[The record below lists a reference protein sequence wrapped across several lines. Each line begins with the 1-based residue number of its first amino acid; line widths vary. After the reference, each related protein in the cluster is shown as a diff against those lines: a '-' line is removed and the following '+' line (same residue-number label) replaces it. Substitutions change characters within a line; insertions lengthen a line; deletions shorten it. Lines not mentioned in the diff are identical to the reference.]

1 VGILVCITVAAAGE
15 NEFTPPGSLLPLA
28 NVAAC
33 KGSWTLAAP
42 AVTLSSWPVR
52 QLYGVFG
59 SRRADRNQQ
68 RSSGYKTK
76 KLTPHRTLHNKPDDR
91 FERDRYT
98 IPAVRRTARPTR
110 QAAADKEGWLLGRS

>member
-1 VGILVCITVAAAGE
+1 VGILVCITVAPAGE
-15 NEFTPPGSLLPLA
+15 NEFPPPGPLLPLA

-33 KGSWTLAAP
+33 KGSWTSAAP
-42 AVTLSSWPVR
+42 ALTLSSWPVR

-76 KLTPHRTLHNKPDDR
+76 KLTPHRTLHNKPEDR

-110 QAAADKEGWLLGRS
+110 QAAADKEGLVTGS